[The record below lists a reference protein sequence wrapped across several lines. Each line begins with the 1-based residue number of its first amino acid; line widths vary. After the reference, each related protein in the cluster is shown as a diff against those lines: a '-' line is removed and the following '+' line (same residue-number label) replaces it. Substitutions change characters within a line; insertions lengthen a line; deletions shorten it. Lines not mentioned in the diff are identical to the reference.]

1 MSMILV
7 KIKRSIYSNDAE
19 PDKESL
25 LANGVLDKYKAAG
38 LIADS
43 VVEELISKLKPQQDI
58 AELCALGDELVA

>member
-7 KIKRSIYSNDAE
+7 KIKRTIYSIDAE

-38 LIADS
+38 LIADA
-43 VVEELISKLKPQQDI
+43 VVEEIISRLKPQ
-58 AELCALGDELVA
+58 

>member
-7 KIKRSIYSNDAE
+7 KIKRSIYSTDAE

-38 LIADS
+38 LIADA
-43 VVEELISKLKPQQDI
+43 VVEEIISKLKPQ
-58 AELCALGDELVA
+58 